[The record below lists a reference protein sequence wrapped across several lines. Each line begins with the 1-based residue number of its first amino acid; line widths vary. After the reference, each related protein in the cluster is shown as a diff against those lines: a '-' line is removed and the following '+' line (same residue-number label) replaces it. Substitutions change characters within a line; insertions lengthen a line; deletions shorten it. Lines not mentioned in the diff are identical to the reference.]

1 LTERGDEKL
10 MEELTIR
17 RAMESDIPVIN
28 KLLYEVL
35 KVHSDVRPD
44 LFKAGTK
51 KYTDEELKAILADDK
66 TPVFAAEKDGS
77 VVGYAFCV
85 HQQYINN
92 NNMTD
97 IKTLYIDDLCVDEAA
112 RGAHIGKALYEYVLA
127 YAKNQGYYNVTLNVW
142 ADNVNAVKFYEK
154 IGLKVQKIGMEKIL

>member
-1 LTERGDEKL
+1 

-17 RAMESDIPVIN
+17 RAAESDMDVIN
-28 KLLYEVL
+28 KLLYQVL
-35 KVHSDVRPD
+35 KVHSDARPD

-51 KYTDEELKAILADDK
+51 KYKDDELKGIIADDNR
-66 TPVFAAEKDGS
+66 PIFVAEKEGE

-85 HQQYINN
+85 HQQYIDN

-97 IKTLYIDDLCVDEAA
+97 IKTLYIDDLCVDENA
-112 RGAHIGKALYEYVLA
+112 RNAHVGRQLYEYVLD
-127 YAKNQGYYNVTLNVW
+127 YARSHGYYNVTLYVW

-154 IGLKVQKIGMEKIL
+154 LGLKVQKIGMEKIL